1 MKAQII
7 LSALL
12 LLGLANASAQWQNTP
27 AVAADY
33 TRLTKTYNAPQG
45 DAQLTLTVD
54 FPDAYAPYAGE
65 VNQWLVHLA
74 DRAFLSG
81 DSFGGLPTDHAAL
94 GQFVARKFF
103 RFAAQQ
109 VKHDVAEPSPYAYT
123 YSMLVNTQAPTFITY
138 QLETGLQFGAK
149 HTMMGRQLVTFIYGR
164 GEADND
170 ALFRQNKFKAVKE
183 ALLKSAF
190 ADADFMQSSY
200 VAGQNVTKPSQLRGL
215 FSPAGN
221 DGWDG
226 MVLPPAALTDAGV
239 VFSFTPAAGTP
250 AAKSTYHFT
259 VPYLTLQH
267 CFTNEASQA
276 ITTAFPSVFVKPK

>member
-149 HTMMGRQLVTFIYGR
+149 HTMMGRQLVTFIYGS

-170 ALFRQNKFKAVKE
+170 ALFRQNKFKALAV
-183 ALLKSAF
+183 ARPLLASR
-190 ADADFMQSSY
+190 QRRLGRYGPSSGGTHRRRCGILLHPCGRN
-200 VAGQNVTKPSQLRGL
+200 AGCQEHLSLHRAVSH
-215 FSPAGN
+215 
-221 DGWDG
+221 
-226 MVLPPAALTDAGV
+226 PAALLYQRSLAGHHHRI
-239 VFSFTPAAGTP
+239 SL
-250 AAKSTYHFT
+250 S
-259 VPYLTLQH
+259 LR
-267 CFTNEASQA
+267 QA
-276 ITTAFPSVFVKPK
+276 QVSAIRH

>member
-1 MKAQII
+1 MTLRHKIAFVNHKALPWLELRLYRGLNYG
-7 LSALL
+7 LSY
-12 LLGLANASAQWQNTP
+12 G
-27 AVAADY
+27 
-33 TRLTKTYNAPQG
+33 RRKKE
-45 DAQLTLTVD
+45 
-54 FPDAYAPYAGE
+54 YAGLNGQ
-65 VNQWLVHLA
+65 VCHFNGCGSGFRALVA
-74 DRAFLSG
+74 QS
-81 DSFGGLPTDHAAL
+81 AAGAVECL
-94 GQFVARKFF
+94 LQILHGEDAE
-103 RFAAQQ
+103 
-109 VKHDVAEPSPYAYT
+109 DVY
-123 YSMLVNTQAPTFITY
+123 
-138 QLETGLQFGAK
+138 K
-149 HTMMGRQLVTFIYGR
+149 RQIYGS

-215 FSPAGN
+215 FSPAVN

>member
-1 MKAQII
+1 
-7 LSALL
+7 
-12 LLGLANASAQWQNTP
+12 
-27 AVAADY
+27 
-33 TRLTKTYNAPQG
+33 
-45 DAQLTLTVD
+45 
-54 FPDAYAPYAGE
+54 
-65 VNQWLVHLA
+65 
-74 DRAFLSG
+74 
-81 DSFGGLPTDHAAL
+81 
-94 GQFVARKFF
+94 
-103 RFAAQQ
+103 
-109 VKHDVAEPSPYAYT
+109 
-123 YSMLVNTQAPTFITY
+123 MLVNTQAPTFITY

-149 HTMMGRQLVTFIYGR
+149 HTMMGRQLVTFIYGS

-215 FSPAGN
+215 FSPAVN